1 MSADAQF
8 VLSCFKQITSI
19 PYEKLTE
26 PGYTILLP
34 KFEKQLIS
42 NIISQTLD
50 VLKTG
55 HAVQNMTGSAY
66 VIGDLH
72 GNFFDLIRIFS
83 KSGYPP
89 FSKYI
94 FLGDYVDRGTMSI
107 EVITILF
114 ALKILFPS
122 QIILLRGNHEFPAI
136 NSRYGFLASIMDMYG
151 DNELWTQFNSV
162 FEYLPVA
169 ALLNDKILCVHGGI
183 SAKIKSVLHLQELQL
198 PITENPL
205 VTDLTWSDP
214 STNNLFFNQNHRG
227 KGSTFGI
234 QALMTFLDQNKLDM
248 LVRSHECVD
257 AYKKFFNDKLLTIFS
272 SSNYTGCKNRAGY
285 AYFNAD
291 SELTITVLEALDSNP
306 EDDLSYYNAYQE
318 KKNDEQKMK
327 LIKSKSIE
335 FLHSPLSL
343 QRVASSIRRPA
354 GTTLSLSKSKQ
365 SLLHIIGSYN
375 KQESPKK

>member
-1 MSADAQF
+1 M
-8 VLSCFKQITSI
+8 
-19 PYEKLTE
+19 
-26 PGYTILLP
+26 
-34 KFEKQLIS
+34 
-42 NIISQTLD
+42 N
-50 VLKTG
+50 
-55 HAVQNMTGSAY
+55 GSAY

-136 NSRYGFLASIMDMYG
+136 NSRYGFLASIQTMYG
-151 DNELWTQFNSV
+151 DNDLWMQFNSA

-169 ALLNDKILCVHGGI
+169 AVLNDRILCVHGGI
-183 SAKIKSVLHLQELQL
+183 SAKIKSVLHIQELQL
-198 PITENPL
+198 PIVDNPI

-214 STNNLFFNQNHRG
+214 SATHLLFNDNHRG
-227 KGSTFGI
+227 KGSTFGV
-234 QALMTFLDQNKLDM
+234 QALSSFLEQNKLKM

-257 AYKKFFNDKLLTIFS
+257 AYKKLFNDTLLTVFS
-272 SSNYTGCKNRAGY
+272 SSNYTGCQNRAGY
-285 AYFNAD
+285 AYFDAD
-291 SELTITVLEALDSNP
+291 SELTLHILEALEFDIEN
-306 EDDLSYYNAYQE
+306 DLSYYNACQE
-318 KKNDEQKMK
+318 KTDDQHLG

-335 FLHSPLSL
+335 FFHSMLSL
-343 QRVASSIRRPA
+343 QKVANTMRRPS
-354 GTTLSLSKSKQ
+354 GTALSLSKSKQ
-365 SLLHIIGSYN
+365 NVLHILNSYSR
-375 KQESPKK
+375 QESHKK